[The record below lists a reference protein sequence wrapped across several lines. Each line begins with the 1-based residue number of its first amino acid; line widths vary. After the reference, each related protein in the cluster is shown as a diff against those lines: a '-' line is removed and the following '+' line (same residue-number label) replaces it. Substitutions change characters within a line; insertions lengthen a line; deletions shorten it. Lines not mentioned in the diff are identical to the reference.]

1 MTLEYLIGGQ
11 EVVGSDP
18 LFSMAGPGRPHPKL
32 YRPKSWNTA
41 HGIGPNFGG
50 KAHGK

>member
-18 LFSMAGPGRPHPKL
+18 LFSMVHIQIMAN
-32 YRPKSWNTA
+32 YNVFS
-41 HGIGPNFGG
+41 
-50 KAHGK
+50 